1 MLCDIRV
8 EWPTDFVKQQ
18 ACIAKEPKCALDE
31 LLFLH
36 GKLEHVDAER
46 TSLSRQSNKAER
58 RLIKLERECD
68 EQSSRARRS
77 EHAQQEAES
86 RFRDLEVLRKVL
98 EKQVSKLEVER
109 DNERVRADDLQRR
122 ISKLQSEVRQ
132 GQRGVRAALQK
143 LARSPVVAK
152 RIAAAFH
159 PDKCPQELS
168 EVASELFRF
177 VQSNRE
183 RSVD

>member
-1 MLCDIRV
+1 MLCGIRV

-18 ACIAKEPKCALDE
+18 ACIAKEPKRALDE

-77 EHAQQEAES
+77 EHIAHGLSLFLRWS
-86 RFRDLEVLRKVL
+86 RSCRL
-98 EKQVSKLEVER
+98 EKKKNYEKPRKGKALY
-109 DNERVRADDLQRR
+109 DLM
-122 ISKLQSEVRQ
+122 
-132 GQRGVRAALQK
+132 
-143 LARSPVVAK
+143 LARQVGATK
-152 RIAAAFH
+152 
-159 PDKCPQELS
+159 
-168 EVASELFRF
+168 
-177 VQSNRE
+177 
-183 RSVD
+183 